1 MYDLQKPIKFLKEI
15 FQNFLPKS
23 KFFTI
28 FCNKLH
34 IKINHMR
41 MLLLVLNRYYHV
53 INIRCRIQNSKL
65 FITPARITWLEL
77 NSGQNRNESKF
88 LVNPK
93 EIFTPNRNNI
103 YGSLTIYLP
112 YMRLN
117 DWCYSGRSYH
127 VYVSLNTSLRVIC
140 LYNYMKSI
148 NYSYI
153 IM

>member
-1 MYDLQKPIKFLKEI
+1 MWRWNILLC
-15 FQNFLPKS
+15 QNFLP
-23 KFFTI
+23 FTI
-28 FCNKLH
+28 FCNKSN

-41 MLLLVLNRYYHV
+41 MLLLVLTKYYHV
-53 INIRCRIQNSKL
+53 INIQHFIFSWKPGIQNSKL
-65 FITPARITWLEL
+65 FITPARVTWLKL

-93 EIFTPNRNNI
+93 EIFIPNRNNI
-103 YGSLTIYLP
+103 YGSLMIYLP

-127 VYVSLNTSLRVIC
+127 VYVSLNTSLWVIC